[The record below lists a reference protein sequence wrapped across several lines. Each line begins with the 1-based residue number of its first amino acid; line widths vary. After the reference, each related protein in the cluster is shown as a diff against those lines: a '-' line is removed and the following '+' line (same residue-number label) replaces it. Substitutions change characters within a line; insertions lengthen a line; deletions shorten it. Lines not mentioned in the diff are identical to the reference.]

1 MAELIRES
9 ITGAAPPL
17 DFDGNGTVTARLDV
31 LGAYLYTAEGISAS
45 QLRAYTHNQ
54 EQSTANGMA
63 DLIDSL
69 IE

>member
-1 MAELIRES
+1 MVKAINKN
-9 ITGAAPPL
+9 IAGATPPL

-45 QLRAYTHNQ
+45 QLRAYTHDQ

-63 DLIDSL
+63 RTIDSL